1 MRLDGK
7 VAIVTGAGSGIG
19 LGIAKGYAREGAAI
33 VVNDMLPDTAEET
46 ASSIRAAGGKA
57 VAICADVANL
67 AEHDKLI
74 AGAVTEFGAL
84 DVLVNNAGIEFI
96 EPVLR
101 ASPDTWDRTL
111 GTNLKG
117 PYFLSSKA
125 AAFMVRSGGGNIIF
139 ISSVHDSQPHLR
151 DHAIY
156 SISKGG
162 VMMLVKSLA
171 VELAEHNIRVNA
183 ISPGAILTGMT
194 RVGLSNPAE
203 RSKLLE
209 HIPLKRVG
217 DPDDI
222 VGAATFLASSESNYV
237 TGATIYVDGGFLLV

>member
-19 LGIAKGYAREGAAI
+19 RGIARGYAREGAAV
-33 VVNDMLPDTAEET
+33 VVNDLVPDTAEET
-46 ASSIRAAGGKA
+46 ASSIRAAGGRA
-57 VAICADVANL
+57 VAICADVSKL
-67 AEHDKLI
+67 ADHDKLI
-74 AGAVTEFGAL
+74 GAAVTEFGAL

-96 EPVLR
+96 EPVLN

-139 ISSVHDSQPHLR
+139 VSSVHDSQPHRR

-162 VMMLVKSLA
+162 LRMLVKSLA

-203 RSKLLE
+203 RSKLVE
-209 HIPLKRVG
+209 RIPLKRIG
-217 DPDDI
+217 DPEDI

-237 TGATIYVDGGFLLV
+237 TGATLYVDGGFLLV